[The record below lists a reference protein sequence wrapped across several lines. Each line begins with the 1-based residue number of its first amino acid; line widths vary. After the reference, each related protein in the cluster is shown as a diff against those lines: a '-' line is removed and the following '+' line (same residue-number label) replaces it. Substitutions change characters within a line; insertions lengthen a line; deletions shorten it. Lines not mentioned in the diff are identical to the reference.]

1 MNIRPRI
8 NRATVARRNLLHD
21 SSLSSSLV
29 QPYFIVEGQ
38 GVNDSIE
45 NMPGI
50 QRQSIDVLMNTIHD
64 DFAIGIRNVMLF
76 PVMPAGMKD
85 PHATACLDDTMHLYQ
100 AVRAIKEAY
109 GDQIV
114 VMTDLCLCT
123 STDHGHCGFVE
134 HNEIQ
139 NDSSVEQLAR
149 IALLHAKSGTDYIAC
164 SDMMDGRVKHIRQ
177 ALERAHQH
185 TTGIMSYAV
194 KYASAFYGPFRG
206 AADSSPET
214 GDRRT
219 YQMDPRAGYKEA
231 LLEASL
237 DEAEGADIIMV
248 KPGLPYLDVL
258 RRVADSINRPTAV
271 YNVSGE
277 YSMVMNSTSDGAA
290 RGAMVQEILASFQ
303 RAGADIIVSYHARE
317 ALGNGW
323 VV

>member
-76 PVMPAGMKD
+76 PVMSAGMKD

-149 IALLHAKSGTDYIAC
+149 IALLLSLI
-164 SDMMDGRVKHIRQ
+164 HI
-177 ALERAHQH
+177 
-185 TTGIMSYAV
+185 
-194 KYASAFYGPFRG
+194 
-206 AADSSPET
+206 
-214 GDRRT
+214 
-219 YQMDPRAGYKEA
+219 
-231 LLEASL
+231 
-237 DEAEGADIIMV
+237 
-248 KPGLPYLDVL
+248 
-258 RRVADSINRPTAV
+258 
-271 YNVSGE
+271 
-277 YSMVMNSTSDGAA
+277 
-290 RGAMVQEILASFQ
+290 
-303 RAGADIIVSYHARE
+303 
-317 ALGNGW
+317 
-323 VV
+323 